1 MAVGRGRPAAPA
13 LARGG
18 GPLGWFW
25 LKRHWAAARPGPT
38 CRRMLP
44 GTRRRGGTS
53 CLFVV
58 GHLAVEDCII
68 VIHQSGAAPSQRSGE
83 IPARNEKTCFGRGR
97 LTDVS
102 PKPTDACGSTFAAVP
117 TVAKALHTGPC
128 SAALCHRTRNSCR
141 LVVSSGSPFM
151 PAFVGDHLS
160 LLKRVCVGAHSL
172 LWHQCWT
179 ASIKNAFVRCT
190 TVRW

>member
-13 LARGG
+13 PARGG

-25 LKRHWAAARPGPT
+25 LKRHWAAARPGRT

-58 GHLAVEDCII
+58 GHLGVEDCII
-68 VIHQSGAAPSQRSGE
+68 VLLSLLQLQVRGQVKFPHETKKRALVAGASRTSRPSQRTHAG
-83 IPARNEKTCFGRGR
+83 
-97 LTDVS
+97 VHS
-102 PKPTDACGSTFAAVP
+102 PLFLR
-117 TVAKALHTGPC
+117 VAKALHTGPC

-160 LLKRVCVGAHSL
+160 LLKRVCVGAHSAV
-172 LWHQCWT
+172 
-179 ASIKNAFVRCT
+179 ASVLDRI
-190 TVRW
+190 